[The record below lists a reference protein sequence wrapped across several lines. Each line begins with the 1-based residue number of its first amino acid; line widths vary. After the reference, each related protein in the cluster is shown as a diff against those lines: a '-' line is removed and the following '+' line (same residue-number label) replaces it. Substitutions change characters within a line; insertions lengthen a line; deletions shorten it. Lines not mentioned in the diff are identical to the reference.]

1 MSSLRQSALLEESG
15 DVRQLDDKLL
25 DLMKRLGIEAFPPHE
40 TLVIPL
46 ERIVIP
52 GADLVRPSHRL
63 VRSIKRVGVLENP
76 SVVLISGSGLRDE
89 TATFEVIF
97 GRRRILAANLA
108 GLHVVKCE
116 AYESGT
122 AQLSA
127 LLALMENEQRSSAW
141 IREVQDLRRL
151 IDEKVGMTLDDLV
164 EFGFDRNS
172 LTERLKIAQLP
183 LPILAHIFAGKLNQA
198 AARKLA
204 RLNATQLQKVADLAL
219 AGQEITED
227 LVKSTLRMQVNAGL
241 MPLQAA
247 LEASMTPATT
257 AENHLAEDGEGATEN
272 CPASGG
278 APTSLAAVLVT
289 LKAFEQR
296 LASSPATQTLRMLTK
311 ALIQELEVASRAAV
325 PILRETQE
333 EACHA

>member
-1 MSSLRQSALLEESG
+1 MSSLKQSALLEESG
-15 DVRQLDDKLL
+15 DIRQLDDKLL
-25 DLMKRLGIEAFPPHE
+25 DLMKRLGIAAFPPHE
-40 TLVIPL
+40 TLVIPP
-46 ERIVIP
+46 ERIAIP
-52 GADLVRPSHRL
+52 GADLVRPSPRL

-76 SVVLISGSGLRDE
+76 SVVLLRGSGLRDE

-97 GRRRILAANLA
+97 GRRRILAARLA
-108 GLHVVKCE
+108 GLRVVKCE

-122 AQLSA
+122 PQLSA

-164 EFGFDRNS
+164 EFGFDRGS

-183 LPILAHIFAGKLNQA
+183 LPILAHIFAGKLSQA
-198 AARKLA
+198 AAKKVA
-204 RLNATQLQKVADLAL
+204 RLNASQLQKLADLAL
-219 AGQEITED
+219 SGEEITED
-227 LVKSTLRMQVNAGL
+227 LVKSTLRMQVNVGL
-241 MPLQAA
+241 LPLQAA
-247 LEASMTPATT
+247 LEASMASVTT
-257 AENHLAEDGEGATEN
+257 QDERFAPEGGGSTRSCPSAGPLA
-272 CPASGG
+272 
-278 APTSLAAVLVT
+278 SLAAVLAT

-296 LASSPATQTLRMLTK
+296 LAPSPATQALRMLTK
-311 ALIQELEVASRAAV
+311 ALIQEVEVASRTAV

>member
-1 MSSLRQSALLEESG
+1 MSSLKQSALLEESG

-25 DLMKRLGIEAFPPHE
+25 DLMKRLGIDAFPPHE

-52 GADLVRPSHRL
+52 GADLVRPSPRL

-76 SVVLISGSGLRDE
+76 SVVLLSGSGLRDE
-89 TATFEVIF
+89 AATFEVIF
-97 GRRRILAANLA
+97 GRRRILAARLA
-108 GLHVVKCE
+108 GLRVVKCE

-122 AQLSA
+122 PQLSA

-164 EFGFDRNS
+164 EFGFDRGS

-183 LPILAHIFAGKLNQA
+183 LPILAHIFAGKLSQA
-198 AARKLA
+198 AAKKLA
-204 RLNATQLQKVADLAL
+204 RLNASQLQKVASLAL
-219 AGQEITED
+219 SGEEITED

-241 MPLQAA
+241 VPLQTA
-247 LEASMTPATT
+247 LEASMTSAT
-257 AENHLAEDGEGATEN
+257 AQGEQIAVEGGGSTEG
-272 CPASGG
+272 CSSGG
-278 APTSLAAVLVT
+278 TPASLAAILAT

-296 LASSPATQTLRMLTK
+296 LIPSPATQAMRMLTK
-311 ALIQELEVASRAAV
+311 ALIQEVEVASRTAV

>member
-1 MSSLRQSALLEESG
+1 MSSLKQSALLEESG

-25 DLMKRLGIEAFPPHE
+25 DLMKRLGIDAFPPHE

-46 ERIVIP
+46 GRIVIP
-52 GADLVRPSHRL
+52 GADLVRSSPRL

-76 SVVLISGSGLRDE
+76 SVVLLNGSGLRDE
-89 TATFEVIF
+89 AATFEVIF
-97 GRRRILAANLA
+97 GRRRILAAQLA
-108 GLHVVKCE
+108 GLRVVKCE

-122 AQLSA
+122 PQLSA

-164 EFGFDRNS
+164 KFGFDRGS

-183 LPILAHIFAGKLNQA
+183 LPILAHIFAGKLSQA
-198 AARKLA
+198 AAKKLA
-204 RLNATQLQKVADLAL
+204 RLNASQLQKLADLAIT
-219 AGQEITED
+219 GEEITED

-241 MPLQAA
+241 IPLQAA
-247 LEASMTPATT
+247 LEASMASVTTQGEQLVPEGGGSTGSCPTAGPPA
-257 AENHLAEDGEGATEN
+257 
-272 CPASGG
+272 
-278 APTSLAAVLVT
+278 SLAAVLTT

-296 LASSPATQTLRMLTK
+296 LAPSPATQTLRMLTK
-311 ALIQELEVASRAAV
+311 ALIQEVEVASRTAV
-325 PILRETQE
+325 PILVETQE

>member
-1 MSSLRQSALLEESG
+1 MSSLKQTALLEESG
-15 DVRQLDDKLL
+15 ARQLDDKLL
-25 DLMKRLGIEAFPPHE
+25 ELMKRLGIDAFPPHE
-40 TLVIPL
+40 TLVVPL
-46 ERIVIP
+46 ERVVIP
-52 GADLVRPSHRL
+52 GADLVRPSSRL

-76 SVVLISGSGLRDE
+76 SVVLLNGSGLRDE

-97 GRRRILAANLA
+97 GRRRILAARLA
-108 GLHVVKCE
+108 GLPVVKCE

-122 AQLSA
+122 PQLSA

-164 EFGFDRNS
+164 EFGFDRGS

-183 LPILAHIFAGKLNQA
+183 LPILAHIFAGKLSQA
-198 AARKLA
+198 AAKKLA
-204 RLNATQLQKVADLAL
+204 RLNASQVQKVADLAL
-219 AGQEITED
+219 SGEEITED

-241 MPLQAA
+241 VPLQSA
-247 LEASMTPATT
+247 LQSSLTTTT
-257 AENHLAEDGEGATEN
+257 AQGEQFETEERGGSTGS
-272 CPASGG
+272 CPVAGPPAS
-278 APTSLAAVLVT
+278 LAVVLAT

-296 LASSPATQTLRMLTK
+296 LTPSSTTQTLRMLTK
-311 ALIQELEVASRAAV
+311 ALIQEVEVASRTAV
-325 PILRETQE
+325 PILRETEE

>member
-1 MSSLRQSALLEESG
+1 MSSLKQTALLEESG
-15 DVRQLDDKLL
+15 VRQLDDKLL
-25 DLMKRLGIEAFPPHE
+25 ELMKRLGIDAFPPHE

-46 ERIVIP
+46 ERVVIP
-52 GADLVRPSHRL
+52 GADLVRPSSRL

-76 SVVLISGSGLRDE
+76 SVVLLNGSGLRDE

-97 GRRRILAANLA
+97 GRRRILAARLA
-108 GLHVVKCE
+108 GLPVVKCE

-122 AQLSA
+122 PQLSA

-164 EFGFDRNS
+164 EFGFDRGS

-183 LPILAHIFAGKLNQA
+183 LPILAHIFAGKLSQA
-198 AARKLA
+198 AAKKLA
-204 RLNATQLQKVADLAL
+204 RLNAAQVQKVADLAL
-219 AGQEITED
+219 SGGEITED

-241 MPLQAA
+241 VPLQSA
-247 LEASMTPATT
+247 LQSSLTTTT
-257 AENHLAEDGEGATEN
+257 AQGEQFETEERGGSTGD
-272 CPASGG
+272 CPVAGPPAS
-278 APTSLAAVLVT
+278 LAMVLAT

-296 LASSPATQTLRMLTK
+296 LTLSSTTQTLRMLTK
-311 ALIQELEVASRAAV
+311 ALIQEVEVASRTAV
-325 PILRETQE
+325 PILRETE
-333 EACHA
+333 EEVCHA

>member
-1 MSSLRQSALLEESG
+1 MSGLKQSALLEESG
-15 DVRQLDDKLL
+15 DIRQLDDKLL
-25 DLMKRLGIEAFPPHE
+25 DLMKRLGIDAFPPHE

-46 ERIVIP
+46 ERIAIP
-52 GADLVRPSHRL
+52 GADLVRPSPRL

-76 SVVLISGSGLRDE
+76 SVVLLRGSGLRDE

-97 GRRRILAANLA
+97 GRRRILAARLA
-108 GLHVVKCE
+108 GLRVVKCE

-122 AQLSA
+122 PQLSA

-164 EFGFDRNS
+164 EFGFDRGS

-198 AARKLA
+198 AAKKVA
-204 RLNATQLQKVADLAL
+204 RLNASQLQKLADLAL
-219 AGQEITED
+219 SGEEITED

-241 MPLQAA
+241 LPLQAA
-247 LEASMTPATT
+247 LEASMASVTTQDERLAPEGGGPTGSGPSSGPPA
-257 AENHLAEDGEGATEN
+257 
-272 CPASGG
+272 
-278 APTSLAAVLVT
+278 SLAAVLAT

-296 LASSPATQTLRMLTK
+296 LAPSSATQILRMLTK
-311 ALIQELEVASRAAV
+311 ALIQEVEVASRTAV
-325 PILRETQE
+325 PILREMQE
-333 EACHA
+333 EVCHA

>member
-1 MSSLRQSALLEESG
+1 MSSLKQTALLEESG
-15 DVRQLDDKLL
+15 VRQLDDKLL
-25 DLMKRLGIEAFPPHE
+25 ELMKRLGIDAFPPHE

-52 GADLVRPSHRL
+52 GADLVRPSARL

-76 SVVLISGSGLRDE
+76 SVVLLNGSGLRDE

-97 GRRRILAANLA
+97 GRRRILATRLA
-108 GLHVVKCE
+108 GLPVVKCE

-122 AQLSA
+122 PQLSA

-164 EFGFDRNS
+164 EFGFDRGS

-183 LPILAHIFAGKLNQA
+183 LPILAHIFAGKLSQA
-198 AARKLA
+198 AAKKLA
-204 RLNATQLQKVADLAL
+204 RLNAAQVQKVADLAL
-219 AGQEITED
+219 SGGEITED

-241 MPLQAA
+241 VPLQSA
-247 LEASMTPATT
+247 LQSSLTTTT
-257 AENHLAEDGEGATEN
+257 AQGEQFETEERGGSTGG
-272 CPASGG
+272 CPVAGPPAS
-278 APTSLAAVLVT
+278 LAMVLAT

-296 LASSPATQTLRMLTK
+296 LTTSSTTQTLRMLTK
-311 ALIQELEVASRAAV
+311 ALIQEVEVASRTAV
-325 PILRETQE
+325 PILRETEE

>member
-1 MSSLRQSALLEESG
+1 MSSLKQTALLEESG
-15 DVRQLDDKLL
+15 VRQLDDKLL
-25 DLMKRLGIEAFPPHE
+25 ELMKRLGIDAFPPHE

-52 GADLVRPSHRL
+52 GADLVRPSPRL

-76 SVVLISGSGLRDE
+76 SVVLLNGSGLRDE

-97 GRRRILAANLA
+97 GRRRILAARLA
-108 GLHVVKCE
+108 GLPVVKCE

-122 AQLSA
+122 PQLSA

-164 EFGFDRNS
+164 EFGFDRGS

-183 LPILAHIFAGKLNQA
+183 LPILAHIFAGKLSQA
-198 AARKLA
+198 AAKKLA
-204 RLNATQLQKVADLAL
+204 RLNTAQVQKVVDLAL
-219 AGQEITED
+219 SGEEITED
-227 LVKSTLRMQVNAGL
+227 LVKSTLRMQVNVGL
-241 MPLQAA
+241 VPLQSA
-247 LEASMTPATT
+247 LQSSLTTTT
-257 AENHLAEDGEGATEN
+257 AQGEQFETEERGGSTGD
-272 CPASGG
+272 CPVAGPPAS
-278 APTSLAAVLVT
+278 LAMVLAT

-296 LASSPATQTLRMLTK
+296 LTLSSTTQTLRMLTK
-311 ALIQELEVASRAAV
+311 ALIQEVEVASRTAV
-325 PILRETQE
+325 PILRETE
-333 EACHA
+333 EEVCHA